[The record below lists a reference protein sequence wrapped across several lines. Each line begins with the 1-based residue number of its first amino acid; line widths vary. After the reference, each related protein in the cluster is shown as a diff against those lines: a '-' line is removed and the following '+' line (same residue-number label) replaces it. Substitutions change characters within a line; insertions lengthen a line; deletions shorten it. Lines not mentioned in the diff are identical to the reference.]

1 MERLWSRVDR
11 TGSCWLWQ
19 GATINGYGV
28 IQRGGRGQG
37 LIKVH
42 VAAWE
47 SVNGEKPPGLDIRH
61 QCDVRLCCNP
71 THLSIGT
78 RAENMQDAVSR
89 GRTCRGEQRPGAKLT
104 ENDVRYIRAEVA
116 TGRSYAS
123 LARELGVGDVLVSGI
138 ARGMRWK
145 HVT

>member
-78 RAENMQDAVSR
+78 RAEICKMPCHEDAHV
-89 GRTCRGEQRPGAKLT
+89 E
-104 ENDVRYIRAEVA
+104 
-116 TGRSYAS
+116 AS
-123 LARELGVGDVLVSGI
+123 SGLARS
-138 ARGMRWK
+138 
-145 HVT
+145 